1 MFTCSIRSRN
11 VSGFSPFSKKMAIS
25 VFTDR
30 HIAVPL
36 IYCAAIVTVFEF
48 KFAVVT
54 MTGIAFPGVT
64 PVGNCTLTWYRPTN
78 PGDKPANR
86 TVADCP
92 PIVTLTC
99 DRTLDKLLPLPA
111 ATPVRGGSVTRA
123 EGRRVAT

>member
-1 MFTCSIRSRN
+1 MSQASVPSAKRWRFQ
-11 VSGFSPFSKKMAIS
+11 FSPTAY
-25 VFTDR
+25 
-30 HIAVPL
+30 IAVPL

-64 PVGNCTLTWYRPTN
+64 PVGNCTFTWYRPTN

-111 ATPVRGGSVTRA
+111 ATPVRGVSVTA
-123 EGRRVAT
+123 PSPEQ